1 MHKGVKQ
8 LPARWAAAVFVE
20 TSNVPVSR
28 ERIPVG
34 LLYSGTGL
42 YGAVGQEMLRGALL
56 GLEEVNAWVS
66 TDFVLE
72 PLIADPSG
80 RLRGYYEACDAMLR
94 QHRAMHLV
102 GCYTSAARRQV
113 LPLVEAADAL
123 LWHPARYE
131 GFESSESVIYVGA
144 APNQHVVP
152 LARYMLQHIA
162 SSVYCIGSHY
172 IWTWETARVLREM
185 LGATGGHMAAER
197 TLPLGE
203 TSVEH
208 VVEEIV
214 RLRPGVVFNTLV
226 GQSSYAFFRAYHAA
240 RLRDPHASLPPILSC
255 SLCEPELQIIGAEAG
270 AGHIACSPWF
280 QSLDT
285 LENRVFLGRYRERF
299 GPGSSPSVDA
309 QASYTCMLLLGRAI
323 KAAGSADV
331 AAVRRALYRDSFR
344 APQGAICVDPDN
356 NHTYATPRIAR
367 SNLAGQFD
375 LLWESPAL
383 VRPDPYL
390 VWLDQALSEHSEVSA
405 PPRRHL
411 RIVS

>member
-1 MHKGVKQ
+1 M
-8 LPARWAAAVFVE
+8 
-20 TSNVPVSR
+20 PVSR
-28 ERIPVG
+28 ERIPIG
-34 LLYSGTGL
+34 LLYSGTGF
-42 YGAVGQEMLRGALL
+42 YGAVGQEMLRGAML
-56 GLEEVNAWVS
+56 GLEEVNAWRD
-66 TDFVLE
+66 TGFVLD
-72 PLIADPSG
+72 PIMADPGGS
-80 RLRGYYEACDAMLR
+80 LRGYYEACDAMLR

-152 LARYMLQHIA
+152 LACYILDHVA
-162 SSVYCIGSHY
+162 SNVYCVGSHY
-172 IWTWETARVLREM
+172 IWTWETTRVLREM
-185 LGATGGHMAAER
+185 LGATGGRMAAER

-214 RLRPGVVFNTLV
+214 RLRPGAVFNTLV

-240 RLRDPHASLPPILSC
+240 RLRNPHASLPPIFSC

-285 LENRVFLGRYRERF
+285 PENQAFLSRYRERF
-299 GPGSSPSVDA
+299 GPHASPSVDA
-309 QASYTCMLLLGRAI
+309 QASYTCMLLLGRAT

-344 APQGAICVDPDN
+344 APQGSICVDPDN

-367 SNLAGQFD
+367 SNLVGQFD
-375 LLWESPAL
+375 LLWESPTL

-390 VWLDQALSEHSEVSA
+390 VWLDQALPEHSEAPA